1 MHRNLLLILIL
12 ILGSAHAAIITVGPA
27 DEDYSRIQEA
37 INNASVGDIIEVHSG
52 TYLERLRFTK
62 ALTLIGLDTGQ
73 GMPLI
78 DGNGSS
84 SVITLSANGSTVQ
97 GFNLT
102 GSGHC
107 GCGSAGIQVTS
118 SNNTVLDNVLYKN
131 KYGIYVKPSAINN
144 TFFSNVFL
152 DNDITASDSGN
163 NSWSSIEKAEGL
175 HKLSELLLGKRVQ
188 GNYYS
193 DYDEPEEGCNDTN
206 SDGFCD
212 QPRNI
217 SGGSSVD
224 QYPATS
230 HAKF

>member
-1 MHRNLLLILIL
+1 MPKNLLLILIL
-12 ILGSAHAAIITVGPA
+12 ILGSTHAASITVGPA
-27 DEDYSRIQEA
+27 DGDYSRIQEA
-37 INNASVGDIIEVHSG
+37 IDNASAGDIIEVHSG
-52 TYLERLRFTK
+52 TYLERLRFAK

-118 SNNTVLDNVLYKN
+118 SNNTVMDNVLYKN
-131 KYGIYVKPSAINN
+131 KYGIYVKPGAVNN
-144 TFFSNVFL
+144 TFISNVFL
-152 DNDITASDSGN
+152 DNDIAASDSGN
-163 NSWSSIEKAEGL
+163 NSWSGSEKAEGL
-175 HKLSELLLGKRVQ
+175 HKLAELLLGKRMQ

-224 QYPATS
+224 LHPTTLQGI
-230 HAKF
+230 

>member
-1 MHRNLLLILIL
+1 MRKKFIVILIL
-12 ILGSAHAAIITVGPA
+12 IISSVHAAKITVGPA
-27 DEDYSRIQEA
+27 DEDYQKIQDA
-37 INNASVGDIIEVHSG
+37 LSNASSGDVLEVHSG
-52 TYLERLRFTK
+52 TYLERLYVSK

-107 GCGSAGIQVTS
+107 GCGSAGIQITS
-118 SNNTVLDNVLYKN
+118 SNNTVLDNILYKN
-131 KYGIYVKPSAINN
+131 KYGIYVKPGAVNN
-144 TFFSNVFL
+144 TFVSNVFL
-152 DNDITASDSGN
+152 DNDIAASDSGN
-163 NSWSSIEKAEGL
+163 NSWSGSQKTEGL
-175 HKLSELLLGKRVQ
+175 QKLAELLLGKRMQ
-188 GNYYS
+188 GNYFS

-224 QYPATS
+224 LYPATS
-230 HAKF
+230 QGN

>member
-12 ILGSAHAAIITVGPA
+12 ILGSAHAARITVGPA

-84 SVITLSANGSTVQ
+84 SIITLSANGSTVQ

-107 GCGSAGIQVTS
+107 GCGSAGISVAS

-131 KYGIYVKPSAINN
+131 KYGIYVKPGVVNN
-144 TFFSNVFL
+144 TFSSNVFL
-152 DNDITASDSGN
+152 DNDIAASDSGN

-175 HKLSELLLGKRVQ
+175 HKLSELLLGKRMQ

-217 SGGSSVD
+217 SSGSSVD
-224 QYPATS
+224 LYPATLQRN
-230 HAKF
+230 

>member
-102 GSGHC
+102 GSGYC
-107 GCGSAGIQVTS
+107 GCGSAGISVAS

-131 KYGIYVKPSAINN
+131 KCGIYVKPGVVNN
-144 TFFSNVFL
+144 TFSSNVFL
-152 DNDITASDSGN
+152 DNDIAASDSGN

-175 HKLSELLLGKRVQ
+175 HKLSELLLGKRMQ

-217 SGGSSVD
+217 SGGSSLD
-224 QYPATS
+224 LYPATLQ
-230 HAKF
+230 AN